1 MVTAK
6 LPAHA
11 IVTFITAKTSRIA
24 FFTGM
29 THEREKWWRVTG
41 TDRHQVSRIVHV
53 RATDHDAAKY
63 KASQSPHALIVVRSC
78 VLMEEIL
85 RRWRR
90 FPLRN
95 RPWSAGL
102 VRRRRKAQ

>member
-1 MVTAK
+1 VTLVTAK

-11 IVTFITAKTSRIA
+11 IVTFITAKTSRFA
-24 FFTGM
+24 FLGGM
-29 THEREKWWRVTG
+29 KHECEKLWRVTG
-41 TDRHQVSRIVHV
+41 TDRHQRIIQV
-53 RATDHDAAKY
+53 RATDHDAAIY

-90 FPLRN
+90 FPL
-95 RPWSAGL
+95 L
-102 VRRRRKAQ
+102 

>member
-11 IVTFITAKTSRIA
+11 IVTFITAKTSRFV
-24 FFTGM
+24 FFSGM
-29 THEREKWWRVTG
+29 THGREKLWRVTG
-41 TDRHQVSRIVHV
+41 TDRHQVSRIILV
-53 RATDHDAAKY
+53 RATDHDAAIY

-85 RRWRR
+85 TRWKR
-90 FPLRN
+90 FAP
-95 RPWSAGL
+95 P
-102 VRRRRKAQ
+102 